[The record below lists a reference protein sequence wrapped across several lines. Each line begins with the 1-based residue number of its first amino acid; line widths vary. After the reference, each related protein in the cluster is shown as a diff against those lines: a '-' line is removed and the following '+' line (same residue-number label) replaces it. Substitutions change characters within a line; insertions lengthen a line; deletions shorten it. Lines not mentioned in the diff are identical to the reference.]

1 MEIGRRRSKQPTQL
15 ETLVSN
21 DHKPGTPTN
30 IQSQLKFR
38 VSEIDIPQFH
48 HLSLWYLQATIVG
61 IHFVEPIGMKGVLNE
76 FVVKISFP
84 FDRPRELVVIDAKGF
99 KPPIPDRVVA
109 FRQRPLEFV
118 VIQMKMAQ

>member
-1 MEIGRRRSKQPTQL
+1 MLYHVSTAKALEIA
-15 ETLVSN
+15 
-21 DHKPGTPTN
+21 D
-30 IQSQLKFR
+30 I
-38 VSEIDIPQFH
+38 EIPIASAHIAVGSQFH